1 MKFSREQL
9 DSFIKLYKQEFGEK
23 ISREEAEKQ
32 ATALVELVRKTYKPM
47 TKEDLKKYLNL

>member
-1 MKFSREQL
+1 MKFTKEQL

-32 ATALVELVRKTYKPM
+32 ATALVELVQKTYKPM
-47 TKEDLKKYLNL
+47 AEEDLKKYLDL

>member
-1 MKFSREQL
+1 MKFTKEQL

-32 ATALVELVRKTYKPM
+32 ASALVELVRKTYKPM
-47 TKEDLKKYLNL
+47 AKEELRKYLGL